1 VGGLCC
7 DRSFAV
13 GTGSLDLSRVDEG
26 SCSDSRRR
34 LRVAWR
40 SGLPGTWLPVVHST
54 CPHNELAALT
64 LRVLAP
70 LPGPTDAPLG
80 ELPSRTFRRLRSLAA
95 RYGGHKWSHLETA
108 QTYSGAMCRKYLLA
122 AESLRCWPVEKADAR
137 LDCFLK
143 AEKVSPLAKFQK
155 PRMIFPRSPRYN
167 LEVASRLKPFEHWLW
182 GRLTGSVLWGGTKT
196 RVVAKGL
203 SPQRRANLILR
214 KFNSFEDCVC
224 FEVDGKAFEAHVSS
238 GQLEREHEVY
248 RSAFPGDKGLA
259 RLLREQLSMGG
270 RLPCGARFSRKGGRA
285 SGDFNT
291 GMGNTMIMLAIVVG
305 CLGTFGCPFDT
316 LVDGDNALIFLR
328 GSDAGAVLADFAALV
343 LEQSGHEFTLERPVR
358 IVEEIR
364 FGRSAPVYLGPALG
378 WTMVRDWRSVFS
390 GALCSHRWLREPQFA
405 REWLTGVAR
414 CELSL
419 AVGVPLLQAWAL
431 KILSTTGFSGWVRC
445 HPFQEYFVV
454 GAWMAAAE
462 ASAEVSPE
470 ARFSFERAFGLS
482 PDDQLRIEG
491 GLVGLNFGE
500 FIQLEPHSIMGCP
513 PGVYETEADAA
524 TM

>member
-1 VGGLCC
+1 M
-7 DRSFAV
+7 
-13 GTGSLDLSRVDEG
+13 G
-26 SCSDSRRR
+26 SCSDSHRR

-70 LPGPTDAPLG
+70 LPGPVDAPLG
-80 ELPSRTFRRLRSLAA
+80 DLPSRTFRRLRSVAA
-95 RYGGHKWSHLETA
+95 RFPGHKWSHLETA
-108 QTYSGAMCRKYLLA
+108 QTYTGAMRRKYLLA

-143 AEKVSPLAKFQK
+143 AEKVAPLTKFPK
-155 PRMIFPRSPRYN
+155 PRMIFPRSARYN

-182 GRLTGSVLWGGTKT
+182 GRLTGSVLWGGSNT

-224 FEVDGKAFEAHVSS
+224 FEVDGKAFEAHVTS

-248 RSAFPGDKGLA
+248 RSAYPGDKGLA
-259 RLLREQLSMGG
+259 RLLREQLVLGG

-291 GMGNTMIMLAIVVG
+291 GMGNTMIMLSIVVG
-305 CLGTFGCPFDT
+305 CLKAFNRPFDV
-316 LVDGDNALIFLR
+316 LVDGDNSLIFLS
-328 GSDAGAVLADFAALV
+328 GSDAGAVVTNFAALV

-364 FGRSAPVYLGPALG
+364 FGRSAPVFLGPALG

-390 GALCSHRWLREPQFA
+390 GALCSHRWLREPKFA
-405 REWLTGVAR
+405 SEWLTGVAR

-419 AVGVPLLQAWAL
+419 AIGVPLLQAWAL
-431 KILSTTGFSGWVRC
+431 KILSTTGFSGRVRC

-482 PDDQLRIEG
+482 PDDQLRIED
-491 GLVGLNFGE
+491 GLEGLNLGTFTP
-500 FIQLEPHSIMGCP
+500 LEPHPIMGCP

-524 TM
+524 TW